1 MLSKRKLKCWRRG
14 RDSNPPPSFC
24 QKYWQIS
31 ALTTNATSHLR
42 PSRVCILPVFLEN
55 QIGDIL
61 VAMVVRFGL
70 IYGLLGRAPKIILG
84 TRELEWCREGVLNS
98 NTQLILCNLLKIM

>member
-1 MLSKRKLKCWRRG
+1 
-14 RDSNPPPSFC
+14 
-24 QKYWQIS
+24 
-31 ALTTNATSHLR
+31 
-42 PSRVCILPVFLEN
+42 LPVFLEN

-84 TRELEWCREGVLNS
+84 TRELEWCREGELNS